1 MKFRLLA
8 TIMAVLAS
16 AHTARAQAMFPPET
30 DNAALR
36 YWSALAEVQ
45 EPPDDEATRHL
56 FGETTAGRVAWDET
70 KLGPIL
76 DSNLDALRTMQQ
88 GTKLPVCNWG
98 FDYRNG
104 ARILPWFGM
113 RAALL
118 SRLNALQ
125 AIREMAHGDSRTA
138 VDTWLAG
145 VHFGQDVSRSGP
157 VIAALIAHTL
167 ILDNLHLLRDSARQ
181 GKLNE
186 EQKTELS
193 VVVETMPED
202 GFDWGDGMGR
212 GIRDRRPVSSKITN
226 DGQAGKR

>member
-1 MKFRLLA
+1 MPRCVIGLLWWRCRSRLMMKRRGICSERRLL
-8 TIMAVLAS
+8 VG
-16 AHTARAQAMFPPET
+16 
-30 DNAALR
+30 LR
-36 YWSALAEVQ
+36 
-45 EPPDDEATRHL
+45 
-56 FGETTAGRVAWDET
+56 
-70 KLGPIL
+70 
-76 DSNLDALRTMQQ
+76 
-88 GTKLPVCNWG
+88 GTKQNLGRFWIPTAMHFEPCSRARSSQYATG

-125 AIREMAHGDSRTA
+125 GIREMAHGDSRTA

-145 VHFGQDVSRSGP
+145 VHLGQYVSRGGP
-157 VIAALIAHTL
+157 VIAALRAHAF
-167 ILDNLHLLRDSARQ
+167 ILDNLNLLRDSARQ